1 MYLYIFD
8 KQKKRLFCQVV
19 YEIFKLCLSYAD
31 LIRLRTAVLNYLVYY
46 INLLISVHKVNTEYS
61 DSIVVPTIIF

>member
-31 LIRLRTAVLNYLVYY
+31 LITRLRTADLNYLVY
-46 INLLISVHKVNTEYS
+46 
-61 DSIVVPTIIF
+61 